1 VIALVLYPYLEYGV
15 PKDISAQPVLYIF
28 ILLKEVFVGFVI
40 GFVASV
46 VFYAIQAAGSLL
58 DIQRGASTGVILDPH
73 MGTQVS
79 FMAQFKYQLAI
90 VVFLTING
98 HHLFLDG
105 LFRSFEVIPLTGFP
119 TMESGLSPF
128 LKLVIRLTAS
138 LFIVAIQLVAPA
150 LITIFLVDIAL
161 GIMNRVAPQ
170 IQVFF
175 LSMTIKPLIGIL
187 MIFLVLQLIVSQM
200 ERFLLDIVGYV
211 KDAVE
216 LLK

>member
-1 VIALVLYPYLEYGV
+1 
-15 PKDISAQPVLYIF
+15 
-28 ILLKEVFVGFVI
+28 
-40 GFVASV
+40 
-46 VFYAIQAAGSLL
+46 
-58 DIQRGASTGVILDPH
+58 
-73 MGTQVS
+73 
-79 FMAQFKYQLAI
+79 
-90 VVFLTING
+90 
-98 HHLFLDG
+98 
-105 LFRSFEVIPLTGFP
+105 
-119 TMESGLSPF
+119 MESGLSPF

-150 LITIFLVDIAL
+150 LIAIFLVDIAL
-161 GIMNRVAPQ
+161 GIINRVAPQ